1 MTADE
6 LDAETADEPA
16 AERGE
21 RARELVGIQARFRA
35 LTLRAGAELR
45 LFDVVGDDPQSA
57 AEIAAVVD
65 SDAEYTA
72 RLLRALA
79 HYGVMTEDTAGEY
92 TITDDGRLF
101 RADGPLPARDPL
113 LFFWHPD
120 YLAAWGQLPNI
131 VSEGGPDGFVREFG
145 EDFFAHQAE
154 TPDLAAAFNGT
165 MTAGGERKTRE
176 FLAALDEYDF
186 GPYSTVCDVGG
197 GHGHLL
203 SHLLEAEPHLDGVVL
218 EIPRVVAET
227 DRHIAAEV
235 GVDDR
240 VEYVSGDMFETVP
253 EADVYVLQGIL
264 HDWSDEQSET
274 ILSTIRAAVADGG
287 RLFVSEPVLPPAG
300 ENHPA
305 IPSDIN
311 MMVIGGR
318 ERTESEFRRLFSN
331 AGWDLRETWGP
342 TDSGR
347 TILEATPS

>member
-6 LDAETADEPA
+6 LDASTADETA
-16 AERGE
+16 AERVE
-21 RARELVGIQARFRA
+21 RARELVGIEARFRA
-35 LTLRAGAELR
+35 LTLRAGAELG
-45 LFDVVGDDPQSA
+45 LFDVVGEDSQSA
-57 AEIAAVVD
+57 DEIAAAVGSD
-65 SDAEYTA
+65 SEYTA

-79 HYGVMTEDTAGEY
+79 HYGVMAEDGAGEY

-101 RADGPLPARDPL
+101 RADGPHRARDPL

-145 EDFFAHQAE
+145 RDFFAHQAA
-154 TPDLAAAFNGT
+154 TPDLAAAFNAT

-176 FLAALDEYDF
+176 FLGALDGYDF
-186 GPYSTVCDVGG
+186 GPYATVCDVGG

-203 SHLLEAEPHLDGVVL
+203 SHLLESQPHLDGFVL
-218 EIPRVVAET
+218 EIPGVVAET
-227 DRHIAAEV
+227 DRHVAARV

-240 VEYVSGDMFETVP
+240 LEYVSGDMFETVP
-253 EADVYVLQGIL
+253 EADVYLLQGVL
-264 HDWSDEQSET
+264 HDWSDEKSET
-274 ILSTIRAAVADGG
+274 ILSTIRTVVADGG

-300 ENHPA
+300 EHHPA

-331 AGWDLRETWGP
+331 TGWELLDTWGP

-347 TILEATPS
+347 AVLEAKPS